1 MIASPVSS
9 APILLFDFDGTI
21 VDSEPGIVR
30 SWRHTFST
38 LSMPDLT
45 DLEIRQLIGP
55 PLTWVAEQ
63 FTADPA
69 AQAEL
74 VRVYVE
80 RYDTIGLTEAE
91 IYPGMFEALHALRD
105 GGFRLM
111 IATAKTEHIAK
122 SMLES
127 FALAPLFERVV
138 GSLRQG
144 GRRHKHEVIGHLLN
158 ELERD
163 EGAVARTSLLMIG
176 DRDHDVLG
184 AAASGIDCIGVLW
197 GYGTDHE
204 LASAGAAC
212 LAERPEVLVD
222 QIRSRFTVR

>member
-1 MIASPVSS
+1 VTSS
-9 APILLFDFDGTI
+9 AEAGAPILLFDFDGTI
-21 VDSEPGIVR
+21 VDSEIGIVR
-30 SWRHTFST
+30 SWRHTFAA

-63 FTADPA
+63 FTSDPLER
-69 AQAEL
+69 AEL

-91 IYPGMFEALHALRD
+91 LYPGVVEALQTLQHK
-105 GGFRLM
+105 GCRLM
-111 IATAKTEHIAK
+111 IATAKTEHIALA
-122 SMLES
+122 MLEA
-127 FALAPLFERVV
+127 FGLASMFERVV

-144 GRRHKHEVIGHLLN
+144 GRRHKHEVISHLLT

-163 EGAVARTSLLMIG
+163 EGATPRETMVMIG

-184 AAASGIDCIGVLW
+184 AAHNGIDCIGVLW
-197 GYGTDHE
+197 GYGTQDE
-204 LASAGAAC
+204 LTAAGAVA
-212 LAERPEVLVD
+212 LAEDAEALVA
-222 QIRSRFTVR
+222 QIEGRFLAG

>member
-1 MIASPVSS
+1 MTG
-9 APILLFDFDGTI
+9 APILLFDLDGTI
-21 VDSEPGIVR
+21 VDSEAGIVR
-30 SWRHTFST
+30 SWRHTFAT

-63 FTADPA
+63 FTPDPA

-80 RYDTIGLTEAE
+80 RYDTVGLTEAE
-91 IYPGMFEALHALRD
+91 LYPGVVDALGELRAA
-105 GGFRLM
+105 GHRLM
-111 IATAKTEHIAK
+111 IATAKTEHIAVA
-122 SMLES
+122 MLES
-127 FALAPLFERVV
+127 FALAPLFERIV

-144 GRRHKHEVIGHLLN
+144 GRRHKHEVISHLVA

-163 EGAVARTSLLMIG
+163 EGPTPRESMLMIG

-184 AAASGIDCIGVLW
+184 AAHNGIDCIGVLW
-197 GYGTDHE
+197 GYGTQEE
-204 LASAGAAC
+204 LTQVGAVA
-212 LAERPEVLVD
+212 LAARPEVLVE
-222 QIRSRFTVR
+222 QIIGRFSGS